1 MSVIVD
7 EMNVLSTD
15 GIHTLKGKVYSPE
28 GIKRAKGFFQI
39 VHGMTEHIDRYDEF
53 MRKIAENGYI
63 CFGFNNL
70 GHKDTAEENELGFI
84 AEKGGYK
91 YLIDDVATFYAAV
104 SNKYRAKKYIL
115 MGHSMGSFI
124 ARLFAEKYSGV
135 ADALIICGTGNN
147 CLSALAGVGIAKL
160 IQVIKGPLYYSVLLD
175 KIILGF
181 YNVGFKGDTRYE
193 WLTKD
198 RKIIENRQKDK
209 YCTFRFKVSAIKDLL
224 MLTYRAN
231 RKKWY
236 ENIDKNLPILLIS
249 GDKDPVGAKGRGV
262 TAIFKKLRR
271 MGSKDVNVFLYKD
284 CRHEILNDSCK
295 DETISDIIDFI
306 E

>member
-1 MSVIVD
+1 MSITVKD
-7 EMNVLSTD
+7 MNVLSTD
-15 GIHTLKGKVYSPE
+15 GIHTLKGKVYLPDNN
-28 GIKRAKGFFQI
+28 IRAKGYFQI
-39 VHGMTEHIDRYDEF
+39 VHGMTEHIDRYHEF
-53 MRKIAENGYI
+53 MTKIAEDGYI

-70 GHKDTAEENELGFI
+70 GHKGTAGKNELGFI

-124 ARLFAEKYSGV
+124 VRLFAEKYSGV
-135 ADALIICGTGNN
+135 ADRLIVCGTGNN
-147 CLSALAGVGIAKL
+147 HLSALFGAALAKTL
-160 IQVIKGPLYYSVLLD
+160 QKLRGPLSYSKVIE
-175 KIILGF
+175 KIIFGLYNTGF
-181 YNVGFKGDTRYE
+181 DGDTKHE

-198 RKIIENRQKDK
+198 KNIIQKYQKDK
-209 YCTFRFKVSAIKDLL
+209 YCTFRFTVSALKDLL
-224 MLTYRAN
+224 MLTYRSN

-236 ENIDKNLPILLIS
+236 KNIDKELPILLIS

-262 TAIFKKLRR
+262 TAIFKKLRLS
-271 MGSKDVNVFLYKD
+271 GSKDVNVYLYKD

-295 DETISDIIDFI
+295 DEVLADIMDFI